1 MPTKNWK
8 RGLFRTYIVYNVLVL
23 LFFFLP
29 LPDLIICHHRAIWE
43 ESFPER
49 HSDELKKLTNEIF
62 EQRGGTYEHLQ
73 MRGSVGSFWDR
84 FRDDLEVEEKTDEE
98 LEADRL
104 GDLEADRLGGAARAM
119 LSDAERS
126 ALQQL
131 RHELRGKTRFH
142 FELDYLK
149 SVGIQMLVLIF
160 APWVL
165 HFTGAWIV
173 SGFRASD

>member
-1 MPTKNWK
+1 MTANWK
-8 RGLFRTYIVYNVLVL
+8 RGLFRIYIVYNVLVL

-62 EQRGGTYEHLQ
+62 EQRGGTYEHLH
-73 MRGSVGSFWDR
+73 MRASRSITSFFDKH
-84 FRDDLEVEEKTDEE
+84 RDDLEVEEMTNEE
-98 LEADRL
+98 
-104 GDLEADRLGGAARAM
+104 LGGAARAM

-142 FELDYLK
+142 FKLDYLK

-173 SGFRASD
+173 SGFRGSD

>member
-1 MPTKNWK
+1 MTANWK
-8 RGLFRTYIVYNVLVL
+8 RGLFRIYIVYNVLVL

-62 EQRGGTYEHLQ
+62 EQRGGTYEHLH
-73 MRGSVGSFWDR
+73 MRASSPFFSVFDKH
-84 FRDDLEVEEKTDEE
+84 RDDLEVEEMTNEE
-98 LEADRL
+98 
-104 GDLEADRLGGAARAM
+104 LGGAARAM

-142 FELDYLK
+142 FKLDYLK

-173 SGFRASD
+173 SGFRGSD